1 MTVKERIKAIPGEV
15 KDTVTGAW
23 GMLRFALNPDDP
35 RSMNMVIKWAFGRL
49 NANDLVKAIN
59 TRQDLA
65 SEFQHWMSVDAS
77 TQEKNIALSVINAQ
91 WINIQAVLMNPQ
103 LILDYFE
110 RYEPSKY
117 AYLNTPQGK
126 EYLNWI
132 CPRFHDTLRQYVY
145 TPNHKKKK

>member
-35 RSMNMVIKWAFGRL
+35 RSMQMVIKWAFGRL
-49 NANDLVKAIN
+49 NVDDLVKAIN
-59 TRQDLA
+59 THQDLA
-65 SEFQHWMSVDAS
+65 AEFQHWMNVDAS
-77 TQEKNIALSVINAQ
+77 TQEKNIALSVVNAQ

-103 LILDYFE
+103 TILDYFQ

-145 TPNHKKKK
+145 TPSREKKK